1 MLGKPHRQI
10 DNNPI
15 LHYFVGYEG
24 GAGGKGIEP
33 VYVGMLVTAAHQL
46 TGRAGWT
53 VICNA

>member
-1 MLGKPHRQI
+1 MLGKPHKQI
-10 DNNPI
+10 HNNPI

-24 GAGGKGIEP
+24 GVGGGKGIEP

-53 VICNA
+53 VL